1 MASNGN
7 GKVKTFIQ
15 FKKSLNLD
23 NAYKY
28 CLNLC
33 LSNGNRKAT
42 KNKKCMQP
50 GQRQQSSSDDT
61 IFRDTI
67 LALERSP
74 VLSRSLSRHL
84 N

>member
-42 KNKKCMQP
+42 KNKKMHAA
-50 GQRQQSSSDDT
+50 RSKA
-61 IFRDTI
+61 TI
-67 LALERSP
+67 LLR
-74 VLSRSLSRHL
+74 RYYFQRH
-84 N
+84 NTGP